1 MGRVVAVTMAA
12 LNCLSH
18 VVIVTCMV
26 KDSPKRFNVDRIG
39 SGASER
45 KDCDY
50 IELLPCV
57 AFHNFFSR
65 FFSPSGCR
73 TKTQS
78 RRYLAWEVGWLAIG
92 ALLHHSKTW
101 SKVPPDGNIFIRLMK
116 DLLVRT
122 LD

>member
-50 IELLPCV
+50 IPG
-57 AFHNFFSR
+57 NFFSR
-65 FFSPSGCR
+65 YSHH
-73 TKTQS
+73 
-78 RRYLAWEVGWLAIG
+78 LAVEPKPNHEG
-92 ALLHHSKTW
+92 TW
-101 SKVPPDGNIFIRLMK
+101 HGKWAEWPPVHCSTTARHGPKFHLMGIFLF
-116 DLLVRT
+116 D
-122 LD
+122 